1 MNYDQFVREERSRYE
16 LFAKIVV
23 GILQSAIDA
32 EPRDLRLQQ
41 ITHRAK
47 DPVSLERKLTE
58 RGLIES
64 NSIEQELK
72 DLAGCRLIFY
82 TNTDVD
88 RFLNSRL
95 IFENFVVDFDGS
107 KIHHAVGTE
116 RSADELYFAIHY
128 LVSLSEARLSLPE
141 YAKFRG
147 MRCEVQLQT
156 ILNHAWAETSHDI
169 VYHPALID
177 GFGTKQFA
185 AIKRRLE
192 KIMNQYLLPAG
203 YEFQKV
209 QHDYERLLKGKK
221 LFDRGTLEALGSA
234 KDNNERH
241 EQLERI
247 RKDLLPF
254 YDDVPAIAPEVI
266 HIAADTPSQRANRS
280 FWAWGAE
287 RGVGGDM

>member
-1 MNYDQFVREERSRYE
+1 MAPCAVKVHPIPMNHGEYIRDGRPRYE
-16 LFAKIVV
+16 LFARTVV
-23 GILQSAIDA
+23 RILQAAIDA
-32 EPRDLRLQQ
+32 GPQAFRLQQ

-47 DPVSLERKLTE
+47 DPVSLKRKLTE
-58 RGLIES
+58 RGLLDS
-64 NSIEQELK
+64 NSIEEELK

-128 LVSLSEARLSLPE
+128 LVSVTPARLALPE
-141 YAKFRG
+141 YAQFQG

-156 ILNHAWAETSHDI
+156 ILNHAWAETSHDV
-169 VYHPALID
+169 VYHPAPMQ

-185 AIKRRLE
+185 DIKKRTAN
-192 KIMNQYLLPAG
+192 IMNKYLLPAG

-209 QHDYERLLKGKK
+209 QHDYERLLAGKE
-221 LFDRGTLEALGSA
+221 LFDRRTLETLDTA
-234 KDNNERH
+234 KDNNERY
-241 EQLERI
+241 EQ
-247 RKDLLPF
+247 
-254 YDDVPAIAPEVI
+254 
-266 HIAADTPSQRANRS
+266 TPP
-280 FWAWGAE
+280 
-287 RGVGGDM
+287 DP